1 MPDLADSW
9 KFPVGQHDLR
19 AARVPKAGGDGTEA
33 GGQRRRDSDL
43 VGLCVDD
50 PREGPTR
57 VLALLDPVLPRRA
70 AFVPVLQV
78 AVVRLADRVR
88 ERALRA
94 RVDVDALL
102 EDWKAMANAVG
113 QRPNEERSFALV
125 GCRHARLAVQLEVA
139 KRSLGASAHGR
150 IFATPPPKRKICHTT
165 GTLKNQG
172 LTPIFCRCLGGAAQE
187 RRFVVKGVTAACSE
201 SAHVW
206 QRAGLVV
213 LAPEVR
219 LLQILVLE

>member
-19 AARVPKAGGDGTEA
+19 AARVPKARGDGAEA
-33 GGQRRRDSDL
+33 SRKRRRDSDL

-50 PREGPTR
+50 PGEGPTR

-94 RVDVDALL
+94 RVYVDALV
-102 EDWKAMANAVG
+102 EGREPVANAVG
-113 QRPNEERSFALV
+113 QRPDEEWPLAFV
-125 GCRHARLAVQLEVA
+125 GCRYARLAVQLEVA
-139 KRSLGASAHGR
+139 KRSVGASAHGR

-165 GTLKNQG
+165 GTLENQG
-172 LTPIFCRCLGGAAQE
+172 LTPIFRRFLGGSAQE
-187 RRFVVKGVTAACSE
+187 SRFVVKGVTAAWSE
-201 SAHVW
+201 SPHVW
-206 QRAGLVV
+206 NKERAWLC
-213 LAPEVR
+213 
-219 LLQILVLE
+219 